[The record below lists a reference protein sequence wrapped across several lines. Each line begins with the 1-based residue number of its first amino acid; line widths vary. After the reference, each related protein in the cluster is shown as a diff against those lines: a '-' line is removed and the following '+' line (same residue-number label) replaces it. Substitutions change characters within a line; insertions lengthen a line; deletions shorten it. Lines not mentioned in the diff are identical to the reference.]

1 MTTKIRAKW
10 RARARRAAFAL
21 PGVLAVL
28 CPAAATAASPD
39 PIVLAD
45 AAGPESPPPPVPA
58 VSPDPAFGVHAS
70 WNDRLVFE
78 SEDRR
83 FYLQPIGILQSLYTL
98 PLNSAG
104 DRFYEGTGF
113 TFRRAALGFDSR
125 LFRSVRTFFLSNIA
139 SGTLTLWDFFT
150 DLDLFDGYAV
160 LRVGRFR
167 PWLARQ
173 RLLAGDRY
181 QMIQLP
187 AAMTDLLEIGDGR
200 DLGAGI
206 FGLLAEKT
214 FEYNVGV
221 WNGEQK
227 YSNDSV
233 NGFLPSS
240 NLRSRGNVDFE
251 FGSRLVY
258 HPFGFLPA
266 LDESDLEM
274 SKSPK
279 LSVGAAAL
287 FAKRHD
293 VRAPTAGYVYMD
305 DRVLKAGVEIDFRWR
320 GFSLE
325 AEAFLRKAWLLPSAT
340 SVAETQFNDLGLG
353 AIGKSAYLQ
362 TGYFVTER
370 QLELTARF
378 DYVDVEPTRPGYIL
392 HPAAGIN
399 LFLHGYNLLVQLM
412 YRANIGVGFESDAD
426 FWRSLRPNDRTDI
439 YINDRPIARLT
450 HDVFLMLQT
459 SL

>member
-1 MTTKIRAKW
+1 
-10 RARARRAAFAL
+10 
-21 PGVLAVL
+21 LA
-28 CPAAATAASPD
+28 
-39 PIVLAD
+39 
-45 AAGPESPPPPVPA
+45 
-58 VSPDPAFGVHAS
+58 VHAS
-70 WNDRLVFE
+70 WNNRLLIE
-78 SEDRR
+78 SEDKR
-83 FYLQPIGILQSLYTL
+83 FYLQPIGILQSLFTL
-98 PLNSAG
+98 PVNPAG

-113 TFRRAALGFDSR
+113 TFRRAALGFDAR
-125 LFRSVRTFFLSNIA
+125 LFGSTRTFFLANVA
-139 SGTLTLWDFFT
+139 SGTLALWDFFT
-150 DLDLFDGYAV
+150 DLDFFDGQAV

-214 FEYNVGV
+214 LEYNVGM

-227 YSNDSV
+227 YSNDPV

-240 NLRSRGNVDFE
+240 NLRNRGNIDFE

-258 HPFGFLPA
+258 HPFGYLPA
-266 LDESDLEM
+266 LDESDLDFSEH
-274 SKSPK
+274 PK
-279 LSVGAAAL
+279 LSTGLACL

-293 VRAPTAGYVYMD
+293 VRAPTASYVYMD
-305 DRVLKAGVEIDFRWR
+305 DRVLKAGLEIDFRWR

-325 AEAFLRKAWLLPSAT
+325 AEAFLRKAWLQPDTAEDAAT
-340 SVAETQFNDLGLG
+340 QAQVETQFQKLGLG
-353 AIGKSAYLQ
+353 ELGKSAYVQ
-362 TGYFVTER
+362 TGYFVTQR
-370 QLELTARF
+370 LLELTARF
-378 DYVDVEPTRPGYIL
+378 DYVDVEPATPGYIL
-392 HPAAGIN
+392 HPAGGIN
-399 LFLHGYNLLVQLM
+399 LFLHRYNVLVQLM
-412 YRANIGVGFESDAD
+412 YRANIGVGFNNDVD
-426 FWRSLRPNDRTDI
+426 FWRSLRPADRTDV
-439 YINDRPIARLT
+439 YLGDRSISRIT